1 MPGLNNMVRSLCT
14 GLLVIMTSIS
24 ADAQSL
30 VEDSAAEQI
39 LVGWISHTE
48 GEVLRHEPEE
58 GVWIPVVQDFP
69 FTLNDTLHAGEG
81 ARAEIIIPNN
91 TWIRIGDVTR
101 IQVIDLREDLT
112 DVEIDSGM
120 ARFYNKGTYSAIRL
134 RTPFGDVEAPPE
146 TRFDVYANID
156 SVEVIC
162 LRGGV
167 YFTHGKTAQRVEV
180 IEDSSSLVAN
190 NRGIRAGTGYEDP
203 VWRAWNRDR
212 DALWAD
218 KTKPGMKSLDNLPPA
233 LQDHAYDLEENGVWE
248 RVYYEGGTRYL
259 WRPIYIGST
268 WAPFTVGRWTIR
280 YGENTWFPLEP
291 FGYVTHHYG
300 NWIFTRGRWYWAP
313 PSARI
318 HGYVSASFFHIA
330 FAWYPAR
337 VAWIHY
343 GVDIGWIPLGPRER
357 YYCHHRWGPRVV
369 VIRNKRMNK
378 GSAGVT
384 RYRNYRHA
392 VVVHQEDLYA
402 AGNYRHH
409 RTLTGN
415 SARVASRYRVSPVLD
430 RKIMERY
437 RTAGRRHESW
447 GSDRKLRPGLTGV
460 RKKGRSTAQ
469 APETHTSRSSRFTP
483 VGRAVKPKRIGA
495 KERFTPLKTGVKT
508 TGISDVKR
516 EDKRIDNACQRR
528 KIRVSSKDRA
538 PIKTRKV
545 LPRNMRQT
553 PSKSPPPGSREDQKS
568 RRKVLRSPPNNT
580 PTASRLTHRPKRPGR
595 VQERRQVQKKT
606 SAAGR
611 RRLKLE
617 AKAGLSKRVP
627 EPGLGRGV
635 RSERMIQRRT
645 TGKWKERVSKSGTG
659 QKIKNQSTLTRR
671 PSDRTL
677 SLRDKKISGN
687 REQRRKK
694 RDLKRFKSP
703 VHPER
708 QRLFFPADKVF

>member
-1 MPGLNNMVRSLCT
+1 MPGLNNMLRSLCT

-48 GEVLRHEPEE
+48 GEVLRHEPED
-58 GVWIPVVQDFP
+58 GDWVPVVKDSP
-69 FTLNDTLHAGEG
+69 FALNDTLHAGEG

-101 IQVIDLREDLT
+101 IQVIDLKDDLT

-120 ARFYNKGTYSAIRL
+120 AGFYNKGTYSAIRL
-134 RTPFGDVEAPPE
+134 RTPFGDVEAPPG
-146 TRFDVYANID
+146 TRFDVYATID

-162 LRGGV
+162 LQGGV
-167 YFTHGKTAQRVEV
+167 YFTHEKTAQRVEV
-180 IEDSSSLVAN
+180 IAGSSSLVAN
-190 NRGIRAGTGYEDP
+190 DRGIRAGTGYGDP
-203 VWRAWNRDR
+203 VWRAWNRVR

-233 LQDHAYDLEENGVWE
+233 LQDHAYVLEENGVWE
-248 RVYYEGGTRYL
+248 RVYYEGGTRYF
-259 WRPIYIGST
+259 WRPIYVGST

-280 YGENTWFPLEP
+280 YGEDTWFPLEP

-318 HGYVSASFFHIA
+318 NGCVGASFFHIA

-357 YYCHHRWGPRVV
+357 YYCHHRWGPGVV

-378 GSAGVT
+378 GSVAVT
-384 RYRNYRHA
+384 TYRNYRHA

-409 RTLTGN
+409 RSFTGN
-415 SARVASRYRVSPVLD
+415 RARVASRYRVSPVLD

-437 RTAGRRHESW
+437 RTAGRRH
-447 GSDRKLRPGLTGV
+447 D
-460 RKKGRSTAQ
+460 
-469 APETHTSRSSRFTP
+469 
-483 VGRAVKPKRIGA
+483 
-495 KERFTPLKTGVKT
+495 PLKIGVKT
-508 TGISDVKR
+508 TGSSDVKR
-516 EDKRIDNACQRR
+516 KDKRIDRSRQRR
-528 KIRVSSKDRA
+528 ETRLNSKDRV

-545 LPRNMRQT
+545 LPLNMRQT
-553 PSKSPPPGSREDQKS
+553 PSKSPPPGSRGDQKS

-580 PTASRLTHRPKRPGR
+580 PAAPRLTHRPKRPGR
-595 VQERRQVQKKT
+595 VQERRRVQKKT
-606 SAAGR
+606 SAEGR
-611 RRLKLE
+611 RRLKPE
-617 AKAGLSKRVP
+617 AKVGLSKRVP
-627 EPGLGRGV
+627 EPGLGRGL
-635 RSERMIQRRT
+635 RSERMVQRRT
-645 TGKWKERVSKSGTG
+645 TSKWKERVSKSGTG
-659 QKIKNQSTLTRR
+659 QKIKKQSALTRR

-694 RDLKRFKSP
+694 GDSPSRGLRRKR
-703 VHPER
+703 
-708 QRLFFPADKVF
+708 